1 MNGIVEGSL
10 GATTGPSWKGRVL
23 VLALA
28 IISVMV
34 IVRVRG
40 SAPAGHG
47 EVPDDGTPAGNGAP
61 AD

>member
-1 MNGIVEGSL
+1 MNGIVEDSL

-28 IISVMV
+28 IISVLV

-40 SAPAGHG
+40 SGPAGRG
-47 EVPDDGTPAGNGAP
+47 EVPDSRGSADDGAP
-61 AD
+61 VD